1 MVAKVAKWGNSL
13 AIRLPHHLVKEVHFA
28 EGTQVEIVV
37 DKGNLVIKPNP
48 RKHYSLE
55 ELVAA
60 ITPENLHQEIETG
73 TALGNETW

>member
-13 AIRLPHHLVKEVHFA
+13 AIRLPHHLVKEVHFS